1 MIENMGEQVEDIIN
15 IITGTDSTSGTGT
28 NTNANGI
35 GQLLFCDARSQSEL
49 NDFIDSERPKLVAL
63 VGFANYGKSTF
74 IGTLYELLIQNLN
87 YSGYSF
93 VDSDTYVGFERR
105 VFLRRNNDEDTSDT
119 KRNVLGENDILN
131 LMLRSNEGKF
141 HQVLLSDRAGETYLK
156 YTSSDDEV
164 KDDLVI
170 ENADLLVFFV
180 DAEADTQNLAVHNLI
195 VEKYEGLL
203 TRLKAQHKITAS
215 VSYIMVFTKIDKVV
229 SDERR
234 EKLTDRKKKLS
245 AIFTENIG
253 KEPDQIYEVNS
264 TDLNHD
270 ALNQVF
276 EKIISPLTSVEAAKE
291 LDWVRMEIEKQ
302 K

>member
-1 MIENMGEQVEDIIN
+1 MGEQVEDIIN

-28 NTNANGI
+28 NTNAKVN
-35 GQLLFCDARSQSEL
+35 GQLLFCDAKNQSEL

-74 IGTLYELLIQNLN
+74 IGALYELLIQNLN
-87 YSGYSF
+87 YRGYSF

-105 VFLRRNNDEDTSDT
+105 VFLRRINDEDTSDT

-131 LMLRSNEGKF
+131 LVLRSEEGKI
-141 HQVLLSDRAGETYLK
+141 HQVILSDKAGETYLK

-164 KDDLVI
+164 KDDRVL
-170 ENADLLVFFV
+170 ENADLIVFFV
-180 DAEADTQNLAVHNLI
+180 DAEVDTQKLADHILVS
-195 VEKYEGLL
+195 EKYEGLL
-203 TRLKAQHKITAS
+203 TRLKAQHKITALT
-215 VSYIMVFTKIDKVV
+215 SYIMVFTKIDKVV

-234 EKLTDRKKKLS
+234 KKLADRKKNLS
-245 AIFTENIG
+245 SVFTDNIG
-253 KEPDQIYEVNS
+253 KAPEQIYEVNS
-264 TDLNHD
+264 KDLNHN

-276 EKIISPLTSVEAAKE
+276 EKIINPLTSVEAAKE
-291 LDWVRMEIEKQ
+291 LDWVRIEIEKQ

>member
-1 MIENMGEQVEDIIN
+1 MGEQVEDIIN

>member
-1 MIENMGEQVEDIIN
+1 MGEQVDDIIN
-15 IITGTDSTSGTGT
+15 LITGSNQTPESRF
-28 NTNANGI
+28 NWNASNS

>member
-1 MIENMGEQVEDIIN
+1 MGEQVEDIIN

-28 NTNANGI
+28 NTNAKVN
-35 GQLLFCDARSQSEL
+35 GQLLFCDAKNQSEL

-74 IGTLYELLIQNLN
+74 IGALYELLIQNLN
-87 YSGYSF
+87 YRGYSF

-105 VFLRRNNDEDTSDT
+105 VFLRRINDEDTSDT

-131 LMLRSNEGKF
+131 LVLRSEEGKI
-141 HQVLLSDRAGETYLK
+141 HQVILSDKAGETYLK

-164 KDDLVI
+164 KDDHVL
-170 ENADLLVFFV
+170 ENADLIVFFV
-180 DAEADTQNLAVHNLI
+180 DAEVDTQKLADHILVS
-195 VEKYEGLL
+195 EKYEGLL
-203 TRLKAQHKITAS
+203 TRLKAQHKITALT
-215 VSYIMVFTKIDKVV
+215 SYIMVFTKIDKVV

-234 EKLTDRKKKLS
+234 KKLADRKKNLS
-245 AIFTENIG
+245 SVFTDNIG
-253 KEPDQIYEVNS
+253 KAPEQIYEVNS
-264 TDLNHD
+264 KDLNHN

-276 EKIISPLTSVEAAKE
+276 EKIINPLTSVEAAKE
-291 LDWVRMEIEKQ
+291 LDWVRIEIEKQ

>member
-1 MIENMGEQVEDIIN
+1 MGEQVEDIIN

-93 VDSDTYVGFERR
+93 VDSNTYVGFERR

>member
-1 MIENMGEQVEDIIN
+1 MGEQVEDIIN

-28 NTNANGI
+28 NTNAKVN
-35 GQLLFCDARSQSEL
+35 GQLLFCDAKNQSEL

-74 IGTLYELLIQNLN
+74 IGALYELLIQNLN
-87 YSGYSF
+87 YKGYSF

-105 VFLRRNNDEDTSDT
+105 VFLRRINDEDTSDT

-131 LMLRSNEGKF
+131 LVLRSEEGKI
-141 HQVLLSDRAGETYLK
+141 HQVILSDKAGETYLK

-164 KDDLVI
+164 KDDRVL
-170 ENADLLVFFV
+170 ENADLIVFFV
-180 DAEADTQNLAVHNLI
+180 DAEVDTQKLADHILVS
-195 VEKYEGLL
+195 EKYEGLL
-203 TRLKAQHKITAS
+203 TRLKAQHKITALT
-215 VSYIMVFTKIDKVV
+215 SYIMVFTKIDKVV

-234 EKLTDRKKKLS
+234 KKLADRKKNLS
-245 AIFTENIG
+245 SVFTDNIG
-253 KEPDQIYEVNS
+253 KAPEQIYEVNS
-264 TDLNHD
+264 KDLNHN

-276 EKIISPLTSVEAAKE
+276 EKIINPLTSVEAAKE
-291 LDWVRMEIEKQ
+291 LDWVRIEIEKQ

>member
-28 NTNANGI
+28 NTNAKVN
-35 GQLLFCDARSQSEL
+35 GQLLFCDAKNQSEL

-87 YSGYSF
+87 YRGYSF

-105 VFLRRNNDEDTSDT
+105 VFLRRINDEDTSDT

-131 LMLRSNEGKF
+131 LVLRSEEGKI
-141 HQVLLSDRAGETYLK
+141 HQVVLSDKAGETYLK

-164 KDDLVI
+164 KEDRVL
-170 ENADLLVFFV
+170 ENADLIVFFV
-180 DAEADTQNLAVHNLI
+180 DAEVDTQKLADHI
-195 VEKYEGLL
+195 FISEKYEGLL
-203 TRLKAQHKITAS
+203 TRLKAQYKITALT
-215 VSYIMVFTKIDKVV
+215 SYIMVFTKIDKVD

-234 EKLTDRKKKLS
+234 EKLADRKKKLS

-264 TDLNHD
+264 KDLSHD
-270 ALNQVF
+270 GLNQVF

-291 LDWVRMEIEKQ
+291 LDWVKMEIDKQ

>member
-1 MIENMGEQVEDIIN
+1 MGEQVEDIIN

-234 EKLTDRKKKLS
+234 KKLADRKKELC
-245 AIFTENIG
+245 AVFTNNIG

>member
-1 MIENMGEQVEDIIN
+1 MGEQVEDIIN

-28 NTNANGI
+28 NTNAKVN
-35 GQLLFCDARSQSEL
+35 GQLLFCDAKSQSEL

-74 IGTLYELLIQNLN
+74 IGALYELLIQNLN

-105 VFLRRNNDEDTSDT
+105 VFLRRINDEDTSDT

-131 LMLRSNEGKF
+131 LVLRSEEGKI
-141 HQVLLSDRAGETYLK
+141 HQVILSDKAGETYLK

-164 KDDLVI
+164 KDDRVL
-170 ENADLLVFFV
+170 ENADLIVFFV
-180 DAEADTQNLAVHNLI
+180 DAEVDTQKLADHILI
-195 VEKYEGLL
+195 AEKYEGLL
-203 TRLKAQHKITAS
+203 TRLKVQHKITALT
-215 VSYIMVFTKIDKVV
+215 SYIMVYTKIDKVV
-229 SDERR
+229 SGERR
-234 EKLTDRKKKLS
+234 KKLADRKKNLS
-245 AIFTENIG
+245 AVFTDNIG
-253 KEPDQIYEVNS
+253 KAPEQIYEVNS
-264 TDLNHD
+264 KDLNHN

>member
-1 MIENMGEQVEDIIN
+1 MGEQVEDIIN

-141 HQVLLSDRAGETYLK
+141 HQVLLSDRSGETYLK

>member
-1 MIENMGEQVEDIIN
+1 MGEQVEDIIN

-28 NTNANGI
+28 NTNAKVN
-35 GQLLFCDARSQSEL
+35 GQLLFCDAKNQSEL
-49 NDFIDSERPKLVAL
+49 NDCIDSERPKLVAL

-87 YSGYSF
+87 YRGYSF

-105 VFLRRNNDEDTSDT
+105 VFLRRINDEDTSDT

-131 LMLRSNEGKF
+131 LVLRSEKGEK
-141 HQVLLSDRAGETYLK
+141 HQVILSDKAGETYLK

-164 KDDLVI
+164 KEDRVL
-170 ENADLLVFFV
+170 ENADLIVFFV
-180 DAEADTQNLAVHNLI
+180 DAEVDTQKLADHI
-195 VEKYEGLL
+195 FISEKYEGLL
-203 TRLKAQHKITAS
+203 TRLKAQHKITALT
-215 VSYIMVFTKIDKVV
+215 SYIMVFTKIDKVD

-234 EKLTDRKKKLS
+234 EKLADRKKKLS

-253 KEPDQIYEVNS
+253 KEPNQIYEVNS
-264 TDLNHD
+264 KDLSHD
-270 ALNQVF
+270 GLNQVF

-291 LDWVRMEIEKQ
+291 LDWVKMEIDKQ

>member
-1 MIENMGEQVEDIIN
+1 M
-15 IITGTDSTSGTGT
+15 
-28 NTNANGI
+28 
-35 GQLLFCDARSQSEL
+35 
-49 NDFIDSERPKLVAL
+49 
-63 VGFANYGKSTF
+63 
-74 IGTLYELLIQNLN
+74 
-87 YSGYSF
+87 
-93 VDSDTYVGFERR
+93 
-105 VFLRRNNDEDTSDT
+105 
-119 KRNVLGENDILN
+119 GENDILN

-234 EKLTDRKKKLS
+234 EKLTAMQMFLVVLATLTILPQILCLLITGKSVGSYLLQKNKQKQAELQQNNNHATPQIEDKKTPDPEVQHVNSVNNNTATKFNDRIHLDIDNS
-245 AIFTENIG
+245 DIREANNLENINRT
-253 KEPDQIYEVNS
+253 KENNY
-264 TDLNHD
+264 T
-270 ALNQVF
+270 NQ
-276 EKIISPLTSVEAAKE
+276 L
-291 LDWVRMEIEKQ
+291 
-302 K
+302 

>member
-1 MIENMGEQVEDIIN
+1 MGEQVEDIIN

-28 NTNANGI
+28 NTNAKVN
-35 GQLLFCDARSQSEL
+35 GQLLFCDAKNQSEL

-74 IGTLYELLIQNLN
+74 IGALYELLIQNLN

-105 VFLRRNNDEDTSDT
+105 VFLRRINDEDTSDT

-131 LMLRSNEGKF
+131 LVLRSKKGKIY
-141 HQVLLSDRAGETYLK
+141 QVILSDKAGETYLK

-164 KDDLVI
+164 KDDRVL
-170 ENADLLVFFV
+170 ENADLIVFFV
-180 DAEADTQNLAVHNLI
+180 DAEVDTQKLADHILI
-195 VEKYEGLL
+195 AEKYEGLL
-203 TRLKAQHKITAS
+203 TRLKAQHKITALT
-215 VSYIMVFTKIDKVV
+215 SYIMVYTKIDKVV

-234 EKLTDRKKKLS
+234 KKLADRKKKLS

-264 TDLNHD
+264 KDLNHNT
-270 ALNQVF
+270 LNQVF

-291 LDWVRMEIEKQ
+291 LDWVKMEIDKQ